1 METARVN
8 QDEIDAIWSR
18 SVANLAVAALLNAKL
33 IKSED
38 LDRGAAIVAEEI
50 LVRLAL
56 QDRPDQSNWRY
67 KSN

>member
-1 METARVN
+1 VT
-8 QDEIDAIWSR
+8 DGEIDTAWSR
-18 SVANLAVAALLNAKL
+18 SVAELAVGTLMIAK
-33 IKSED
+33 IVGRDD
-38 LDRGAAIVAEEI
+38 LERAIAIVAEEI